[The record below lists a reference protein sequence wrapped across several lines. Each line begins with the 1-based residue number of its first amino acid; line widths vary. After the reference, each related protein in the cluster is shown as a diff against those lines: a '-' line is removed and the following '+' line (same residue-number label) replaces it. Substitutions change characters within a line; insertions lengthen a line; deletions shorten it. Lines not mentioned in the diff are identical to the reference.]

1 MATIRLQGISKG
13 YEGKTIL
20 RDLSLTVQDG
30 ECFTLL
36 GPSGCGK
43 TVLLRLLAGFEKP
56 DTGRIHIGDRLVAD
70 ALGGSVVPPN
80 ERGLGVVF
88 QDYAV
93 WPHKS
98 VFDNIAYPL
107 TLAGIQ
113 GDELRKQVMH
123 IVDMV
128 NLTGLEQRMP
138 SQLSGGQQQRVALG
152 RALVARPALLL
163 LDEPLCNLDANLR
176 EEMRFEIKQLQKA
189 LGITILYVT
198 HDQEVALAISDRIAV
213 MDEQGNIRQTG
224 SPQEIF
230 EQPADA
236 FVFRFMGVT
245 NMLPVTVREGYYEL
259 EDGQHICRSLTSPV
273 PADIPLGTQGFLG
286 FRPSDIGIL
295 STGQGLRVK
304 VLRNSFLGAL
314 TELRVELA
322 GQEIRTQT
330 DTLQLLREGHSL
342 QQGEDCGLEIF
353 EVQWFSELTTAGG
366 V

>member
-1 MATIRLQGISKG
+1 MATIRLQGISKA

-56 DTGRIHIGDRLVAD
+56 DTGLIHIGDRLVAD
-70 ALGGSVVPPN
+70 AQGGSVVPPN

-107 TLAGIQ
+107 TLAGVK
-113 GDELRKQVMH
+113 GEDLRKQVMH

-128 NLTGLEQRMP
+128 NLTGLELRMP

-176 EEMRFEIKQLQKA
+176 EEMRFEIKQLQKT

-198 HDQEVALAISDRIAV
+198 HDQEVALAISDRIAI

-245 NMLPVTVREGYYEL
+245 NMLPACVREDHYEL
-259 EDGQHICRSLTSPV
+259 EDGQCIARSLTSPQ
-273 PADIPLGTQGFLG
+273 PANVPLGTRGFLG

-295 STGQGLRVK
+295 SAGRGLRVK

-330 DTLQLLREGHSL
+330 DTLQLLREGHLL

-353 EVQWFSELTTAGG
+353 EVQWFSDLPTAEG

>member
-1 MATIRLQGISKG
+1 MEIIRVEGIYKS
-13 YEGKTIL
+13 YGKHQVHQNLT
-20 RDLSLTVQDG
+20 LSVNKG
-30 ECFTLL
+30 ECFTIL

-43 TVLLRLLAGFEKP
+43 TVLLRLIAGFEVPSAGK
-56 DTGRIHIGDRLVAD
+56 IVIGDT
-70 ALGGSVVPPN
+70 VVTDPDNGVYIQPDR
-80 ERGLGVVF
+80 RGLGVVF

-93 WPHKS
+93 WPHMT
-98 VFDNIAYPL
+98 VFDNVGYPL
-107 TLAGIQ
+107 KIAKAPEK
-113 GDELRKQVMH
+113 ELKERVMNS
-123 IVDMV
+123 IELVGMK
-128 NLTGLEQRMP
+128 GLEKRLP
-138 SQLSGGQQQRVALG
+138 SELSGGQQQRVALA
-152 RALVARPALLL
+152 RALIANSSLML
-163 LDEPLCNLDANLR
+163 LDEPLSNLDANLR

>member
-1 MATIRLQGISKG
+1 MATIRLHNISKA
-13 YEGKTIL
+13 YADKTIL
-20 RDLSLTVQDG
+20 HDLSLTVQDG

-56 DTGRIHIGDRLVAD
+56 DTGTIHIGEALVAD
-70 ALGGSVVPPN
+70 AHGGSVVPPN

-107 TLAGIQ
+107 TLMKVKGAA
-113 GDELRKQVMH
+113 LRTRVME

-176 EEMRFEIKQLQKA
+176 EEMRFEIKQLQRT

-198 HDQEVALAISDRIAV
+198 HDQEVALAISDRIAI
-213 MDEQGNIRQTG
+213 MDTQGNIRQIG
-224 SPQEIF
+224 SPEDIF
-230 EQPADA
+230 EHPADS
-236 FVFRFMGVT
+236 FIFRFMGVT
-245 NMLPVTVREGYYEL
+245 NMLPATVRDGYYEL
-259 EDGQHICRSLTSPV
+259 EDGQTIPHSLSASAPPEQAV
-273 PADIPLGTQGFLG
+273 GSSGFLG
-286 FRPSDIGIL
+286 FRPSDLGIL
-295 STGQGLRVK
+295 SAGQGLRVK

-330 DTLQLLREGHSL
+330 DTLKLLREGHSL
-342 QQGEDCGLEIF
+342 HEGADCGLEF
-353 EVQWFSELTTAGG
+353 FDVQWFPEMNPAEG

>member
-1 MATIRLQGISKG
+1 MATICLEGISKA
-13 YEGKTIL
+13 YEGREIL

-56 DTGRIHIGDRLVAD
+56 DAGVIYIGDDLVAD
-70 ALGGSVVPPN
+70 AQGGSVVPPN

-98 VFDNIAYPL
+98 VFENIAYPL
-107 TLAGIQ
+107 TLAGIK
-113 GDELRKQVMH
+113 GDDLRQRVMH

-152 RALVARPALLL
+152 RALVAQPALLL

-176 EEMRFEIKQLQKA
+176 EEMRFEIKQLQKT

-198 HDQEVALAISDRIAV
+198 HDQEVALAISDRIAI
-213 MDEQGNIRQTG
+213 MDEQGQIRQIG
-224 SPQEIF
+224 SPQDIF

-236 FVFRFMGVT
+236 FVFRFMGIT
-245 NMLPVTVREGYYEL
+245 NMLPATVREDYYEL
-259 EDGQHICRSLTSPV
+259 EDGQRIARSLTCPQ
-273 PADIPLGTQGFLG
+273 PANLSSGTRGFLG
-286 FRPSDIGIL
+286 FRPSDLGIL
-295 STGQGLRVK
+295 SEGQGLRVK

-342 QQGEDCGLEIF
+342 RQGENCGLELF
-353 EVQWFSELTTAGG
+353 ELQWFSDLTTAGG

>member
-1 MATIRLQGISKG
+1 MATIRLQNISKS
-13 YEGKTIL
+13 YENNMIL
-20 RDLSLTVQDG
+20 HELSLTVQDG

-43 TVLLRLLAGFEKP
+43 TVLLRLLAGFERP
-56 DTGRIHIGDRLVAD
+56 DTGSIHIGDRLVAD
-70 ALGGSVVPPN
+70 ALNNTLVPPN

-93 WPHKS
+93 WPHKT

-107 TLAGIQ
+107 TLTGLKGEA
-113 GDELRKQVMH
+113 LRQRVMG

-128 NLTGLEQRMP
+128 NLSGLEQRMP

-152 RALVARPALLL
+152 RALVAKPALLL

-189 LGITILYVT
+189 MAITILYVT
-198 HDQEVALAISDRIAV
+198 HDQEVALAISDRIAI
-213 MDEQGNIRQTG
+213 MDESGNIRQIGT
-224 SPQEIF
+224 PQEIF
-230 EQPADA
+230 EQPADV

-245 NMLPVTVREGYYEL
+245 NMLPAVVREDHYEL
-259 EDGQHICRSLTSPV
+259 EDGQKIVWDMPPDGV
-273 PADIPLGTQGFLG
+273 VGTRGFVA
-286 FRPSDIGIL
+286 FRPSDLGIL
-295 STGQGLRVK
+295 STGQGLQVK

-322 GQEIRTQT
+322 GQEVRTQT
-330 DTLQLLREGHSL
+330 DTLQLLRAGHDL
-342 QQGEDCGLEIF
+342 QQGAACGLELF
-353 EVQWFSELTTAGG
+353 DLHWFSEGI
-366 V
+366 

>member
-1 MATIRLQGISKG
+1 MATIRLHDISKS
-13 YEGKTIL
+13 YDGKSIL
-20 RDLSLTVQDG
+20 HNVSLTVQDG

-56 DTGRIHIGDRLVAD
+56 ENGTIHIGDTVVAD
-70 ALGGSVVPPN
+70 AQGGSVVPPN

-107 TLAGIQ
+107 TLMHIKGE
-113 GDELRKQVMH
+113 ELHRRVMD

-152 RALVARPALLL
+152 RALVAKPALLL

-176 EEMRFEIKQLQKA
+176 EEMRFEIKQLQKQ

-198 HDQEVALAISDRIAV
+198 HDQEVALAISDRIAI
-213 MDEQGNIRQTG
+213 MDNSGNIRQIGT
-224 SPQEIF
+224 PEDIF
-230 EQPADA
+230 ERPADA
-236 FVFRFMGVT
+236 FIFRFMGVT
-245 NMLPVTVREGYYEL
+245 NMLPATVRAGHYEL
-259 EDGQHICRSLTSPV
+259 EDGQVIPWAIPPDRAIGTS
-273 PADIPLGTQGFLG
+273 GFLG
-286 FRPSDIGIL
+286 FRPSDLGIL
-295 STGQGLRVK
+295 SAGQGLRVK

-330 DTLQLLREGHSL
+330 NTLQLLREGHSL
-342 QQGEDCGLEIF
+342 REGEVCGLELF
-353 EVQWFSELTTAGG
+353 DLQWFSDVNTAEG